1 MTKNPSAFRTPH
13 SAFRIPTW
21 VLEPLTDVTL
31 QCIMS
36 TENWPPLEERPNW
49 RPYDE
54 PERPSVPWWLWVLP
68 LLALVLAIGGYYLWQ
83 ENRPI
88 TAPPPAATQ
97 PPVEAAPPAE
107 PEKPAIQHPVP
118 PAEVEPGKPLPT
130 LDESDARIGE
140 TVAGLVGQK
149 AFDAFVNP
157 AQLIRRIVVTV
168 DNLPRRIAPMRMR
181 AVKPVPGKFAPG
193 ADNVS
198 RYALPVKVFESLDA
212 RALVRAYRMFY
223 PLFQSAYAELGSP
236 VVYFND
242 RLVEAIDDMLA
253 APVLDGQPELVQPKV
268 LFQYADPALEARSAG
283 QKALMR
289 LGAANEAKVKA
300 KLREIRRELTAA
312 AP

>member
-1 MTKNPSAFRTPH
+1 
-13 SAFRIPTW
+13 
-21 VLEPLTDVTL
+21 
-31 QCIMS
+31 MS

-68 LLALVLAIGGYYLWQ
+68 LLALVLGVGGYYLWE

-88 TAPPPAATQ
+88 TAAPAVSR
-97 PPVEAAPPAE
+97 PPVEAAPPVE

-118 PAEVEPGKPLPT
+118 PADVEPDKPLPT

-140 TVAGLVGQK
+140 VVTGLVGQK
-149 AFDAFVNP
+149 AFDAFVSP

-168 DNLPRRIAPMRMR
+168 DNLPRRVAPMRMR

-193 ADNVS
+193 AGNVS
-198 RYALPVKVFESLDA
+198 RYALHVKVFESLDA
-212 RALVRAYRMFY
+212 RALVQAYRTLY

-253 APVLDGQPELVQPKV
+253 APELDGPPELVQPKV
-268 LFQYADPALEARSAG
+268 LYQYADPALERRSAG
-283 QKALMR
+283 QKVLMR
-289 LGAANEAKVKA
+289 LGSANGAKVKA

-312 AP
+312 PPKE